1 MLISL
6 VQFIL
11 ISQTTKGFYESYS
24 CHSDGGWV
32 VVELS
37 IWNHIL
43 IFKIN
48 EILYKYNVIKKIKK

>member
-24 CHSDGGWV
+24 CHGDGGLV

-37 IWNHIL
+37 IWNRIL
-43 IFKIN
+43 DFKIN
-48 EILYKYNVIKKIKK
+48 AILYKYNVIQNKNK